1 MAHQQRIII
10 TVLLSVALAAL
21 NVHSAPLPQAVEQ
34 RYQLI
39 SLHSGKFLSVTPS
52 GDVHAKATDPA
63 DPSTEFYLR
72 THEFPHVS
80 YESVQNVGH
89 SLVVDADNGLVR
101 VEEPNGQGNE
111 LFEEIG
117 LQHTGYFAL
126 KSKSESCYVAFDMH
140 GAVSTEPGVCDP
152 EIQGQAHTFIVSV
165 PSSASPQTL

>member
-1 MAHQQRIII
+1 MGNLQRTIFSA
-10 TVLLSVALAAL
+10 LLSVVLTALS
-21 NVHSAPLPQAVEQ
+21 VHAAPLPQAVEQ

-52 GDVHAKATDPA
+52 GDVHAKATDPT

-72 THEFPHVS
+72 TREFPYVS

-89 SLVVDADNGLVR
+89 SLVIDADNELVR
-101 VEEPNGQGNE
+101 VEEPNGEGNE
-111 LFEEIG
+111 IFEEVG

-140 GAVSTEPGVCDP
+140 GAVSMEPSVCDE
-152 EIQGQAHTFIVSV
+152 EIQGQAHTFVVAV